1 LLPFRKKNFY
11 FPVAFIALGLF
22 LCLFVWHDYTSPNSL
37 TQETTVV
44 LPRGAGFSKSIDLL
58 AENEVIKHP
67 LFIKTIAY
75 VSGNAK
81 KIKAGEYL
89 FAAEITPQEA
99 LQMLVQG
106 WTVKHKFTITEGLNV
121 REVAELLRDES
132 LLSGNVPEN
141 IEEGSL
147 LPETYYFARGD
158 SRTSLIERMQ
168 EQMQKTITDLWEQR
182 EDGLPL
188 TDLKQALVLASIV
201 EKETGVPE
209 ERARVAGVFIN
220 RLKIGMKLQSD
231 PTTAY
236 GIEQETGKK
245 LGRQLNGNDLRTPT
259 RYNTYT
265 IETLPPTPICNFGQ
279 AALEAVLHP
288 LKTNELYFVATGKGG
303 HYFASTL
310 AEHERNVRLYRQTI
324 ANEHGQ

>member
-1 LLPFRKKNFY
+1 MLPFRKKNFY